1 MHAAGD
7 TEVRAKPKFY
17 KSIIT
22 KKKSLFGIGWINNF
36 LSWEAFQP
44 LSKISYIM
52 YLTHLSIQQI
62 ISQSFTYTFTYTHFI
77 AVVYFF
83 AELIITI
90 VVSGVISVVIEHPW
104 LNLEKLLVQWTVGG
118 CQSKAKKEVDE
129 YKNIPE
135 KNETTKC

>member
-1 MHAAGD
+1 MV
-7 TEVRAKPKFY
+7 E
-17 KSIIT
+17 
-22 KKKSLFGIGWINNF
+22 KSLFETGWINNF

-77 AVVYFF
+77 AVLYFF
-83 AELIITI
+83 SELIITI

-104 LNLEKLLVQWTVGG
+104 LNVEKLLVQWTVGG

-129 YKNIPE
+129 SKNIPE